1 MKIVVCI
8 KQVPDTT
15 NVRINPETN
24 TLVREGVESIVNPF
38 DEYAIEEAIRIKER
52 LDEPATTDESATTG
66 ESATTIVVTMGP
78 PQAQAALRQALSVG
92 IDEAILL
99 SDRAF
104 AGSDTWATSYALS
117 KMIEKIG
124 DVDLVL
130 CGKQAIDGDTA
141 QVGPGVAVH
150 LGFPQITF
158 VKKIEEITPKKI
170 RAERMM
176 EEGHQVIECRLPVL
190 LTVVKE
196 INEPRLPSI
205 RGKMRAKKAE
215 IPTWTAADLDVDHD
229 NIGLKGS
236 PTVVH
241 KIYAP
246 ERKKEG
252 RVLDGE
258 PADVATDIVSELKRL
273 SLV

>member
-38 DEYAIEEAIRIKER
+38 DEYAIEEALRIKER
-52 LDEPATTDESATTG
+52 LDEPS
-66 ESATTIVVTMGP
+66 TTIAITMGP
-78 PQAQAALRQALSVG
+78 PQAVAALRAALASG

-104 AGSDTWATSYALS
+104 AGSDTWATSYTLA

-158 VKKIEEITPKKI
+158 VKKIEDITPKKI
-170 RAERMM
+170 RAQRMF
-176 EEGHQVIECRLPVL
+176 EEGYQVIESRLPVL

-215 IPTWTAADLDVDHD
+215 IPTWTVADLDVDE
-229 NIGLKGS
+229 NYIGLKGS

-241 KIYAP
+241 KIFAP
-246 ERKKEG
+246 ERNKEAHIIK
-252 RVLDGE
+252 GE
-258 PADVATDIVSELKRL
+258 AAEAATEVVSELKRL
-273 SLV
+273 SLI

>member
-1 MKIVVCI
+1 MTQVARGAMKIVVCI

-38 DEYAIEEAIRIKER
+38 DEYALEEALRIKER
-52 LDEPATTDESATTG
+52 LDEQV
-66 ESATTIVVTMGP
+66 TTIAVTMGP
-78 PQAQAALRQALSVG
+78 PQAEAVLRQALALG

-141 QVGPGVAVH
+141 QVGPGIAVH

-158 VKKIEEITPKKI
+158 VKKIEAIAPTKV

-176 EEGHQVIECRLPVL
+176 EEGYQVIESRLPVL

-215 IPTWTAADLDVDHD
+215 IPTWTVADLDADED
-229 NIGLKGS
+229 SLGLKGS

-246 ERKKEG
+246 ERKKDSRILE
-252 RVLDGE
+252 GE
-258 PADVATDIVSELKRL
+258 PAEVATEIVSELKRL
-273 SLV
+273 SLI

>member
-52 LDEPATTDESATTG
+52 LDEPAI
-66 ESATTIVVTMGP
+66 TIVVTMGP

-215 IPTWTAADLDVDHD
+215 ITTWTAADLDVDQD
-229 NIGLKGS
+229 SIGLKGS

>member
-24 TLVREGVESIVNPF
+24 TLIREGVESICNPF
-38 DEYAIEEAIRIKER
+38 DEYALEEALRIKER
-52 LDEPATTDESATTG
+52 LDGQTT
-66 ESATTIVVTMGP
+66 TTIAVTMGP
-78 PQAQAALRQALSVG
+78 PQADAVLRQALAMG

-141 QVGPGVAVH
+141 QVGPGIAVH
-150 LGFPQITF
+150 LGYPQITF
-158 VKKIEEITPKKI
+158 VKKIEEVSAKKI

-176 EEGHQVIECRLPVL
+176 EEGYQVVESRLPVL

-205 RGKMRAKKAE
+205 RGKMRAKRAA
-215 IPTWTAADLDVDHD
+215 ITTWTAADLDVDHD

-246 ERKKEG
+246 ERKKDG
-252 RVLDGE
+252 RLLEGE
-258 PADVATDIVSELKRL
+258 PAEVAVEIVSELKRL

>member
-1 MKIVVCI
+1 MKVVVCI

-24 TLVREGVESIVNPF
+24 TLIREGVESICNPF
-38 DEYAIEEAIRIKER
+38 DEYALEEALRIKER
-52 LDEPATTDESATTG
+52 LAPEPV
-66 ESATTIVVTMGP
+66 TTIAVTMGP
-78 PQAQAALRQALSVG
+78 PQAEAVLRQALAMG
-92 IDEAILL
+92 LDEAILL

-117 KMIEKIG
+117 KMIERIG

-141 QVGPGVAVH
+141 QVGPGIAVH
-150 LGFPQITF
+150 LGYPQITF
-158 VKKIEEITPKKI
+158 VKKIEELTPKKI
-170 RAERMM
+170 QAERLM
-176 EEGHQVIECRLPVL
+176 EEGHQVVESSLPAL

-215 IPTWTAADLDVDHD
+215 IPTWTAADLDAVPEYL
-229 NIGLKGS
+229 GLNGS

-246 ERKKEG
+246 ERKKDG
-252 RVLDGE
+252 RLLDGE
-258 PADVATDIVSELKRL
+258 PPDVAVEIVSELKRL